1 MGRIYGYPPTPPREE
16 IGWKQGKRKPTYKKC
31 PSPFFRFSYSRAK
44 QSPRFHLAWHLSL
57 PVPCLPRSQHTP
69 TEPRLLV
76 VGSSR
81 AGRRWTH
88 ATLALLS
95 AKVQRGR
102 RQLNVLTW
110 AWGKR
115 CAKINARRTGKTPKT
130 GNGEKNAELC
140 RMSCCAVAWRAG
152 RERQTDSWRHR
163 GGHSSRSD
171 NAMRRMILGS
181 GSRDSRWYQCAPPA
195 PGAPGV
201 SWPQAGP
208 GLVTSSNRTDSAAVH
223 RSTPACHESMA
234 ASIPPN
240 LHGKLSSFWTGNL
253 EGNWR
258 GAASFVV
265 YFLAFFQRPGLL
277 FQHCVSMHVIFC
289 GGTSSTPRSP
299 PELYSAAGLAIVSLE
314 MCWPASAEVWINSH
328 HANQRTAVVAGGSGS
343 GGNRL

>member
-1 MGRIYGYPPTPPREE
+1 MEARQTEANIQEVSQSLFSFLLFTRKAEPTLPSCVAPLSACALSSSLPAHPHRASFVGRRVE
-16 IGWKQGKRKPTYKKC
+16 QGRAAMDACDAGAVECEGSTGSETTQCLDLGLGEKMRKNQC
-31 PSPFFRFSYSRAK
+31 PSNREN
-44 QSPRFHLAWHLSL
+44 
-57 PVPCLPRSQHTP
+57 T
-69 TEPRLLV
+69 
-76 VGSSR
+76 
-81 AGRRWTH
+81 
-88 ATLALLS
+88 
-95 AKVQRGR
+95 
-102 RQLNVLTW
+102 
-110 AWGKR
+110 
-115 CAKINARRTGKTPKT
+115 KIREWR
-130 GNGEKNAELC
+130 KNAELC

-223 RSTPACHESMA
+223 RSTPACHDSMA

-253 EGNWR
+253 EGDWR

-265 YFLAFFQRPGLL
+265 HFLAFFQRPGLL

-289 GGTSSTPRSP
+289 GGTSSIPRSP
-299 PELYSAAGLAIVSLE
+299 PKLYSAAGLAIVSLE